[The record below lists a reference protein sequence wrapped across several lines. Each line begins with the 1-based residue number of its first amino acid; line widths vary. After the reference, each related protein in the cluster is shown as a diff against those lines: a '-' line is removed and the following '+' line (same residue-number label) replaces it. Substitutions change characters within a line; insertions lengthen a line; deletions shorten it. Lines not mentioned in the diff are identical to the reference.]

1 MRRYVLG
8 ALTSCL
14 VLVFALAGAA
24 LAGGGSEEAPAAAES
39 AASGLAPA
47 GRLIWDVVRIP
58 DLEKTRLEF
67 PDLIRF
73 RDQWYCSG

>member
-24 LAGGGSEEAPAAAES
+24 IAGGGSEEAPAASES
-39 AASGLAPA
+39 AARVIPGLSS
-47 GRLIWDVVRIP
+47 
-58 DLEKTRLEF
+58 TR
-67 PDLIRF
+67 D
-73 RDQWYCSG
+73 CSG